1 VYASGGPPKLLP
13 IGFCCRV
20 LPNSC
25 ITRLPLIGFMFDL
38 PPNGGRRESHACSVD
53 EGLGSCH
60 AWPPQ
65 GRMSQ
70 AELAQRAGVSRKW
83 IYEFEAGK
91 PTAEF
96 GLLMRVLDELGLE
109 LELSARSKS
118 PGSDRGLRI
127 DLDALLEDHRGD
139 D

>member
-1 VYASGGPPKLLP
+1 
-13 IGFCCRV
+13 
-20 LPNSC
+20 
-25 ITRLPLIGFMFDL
+25 
-38 PPNGGRRESHACSVD
+38 
-53 EGLGSCH
+53 
-60 AWPPQ
+60 
-65 GRMSQ
+65 MSQ